1 MKHKE
6 AIEKFEEEIIL
17 KLVNQ
22 IRRSLP
28 RLGGRKLF
36 YLLKEDLNGLPSR
49 PGRDKF
55 FDILR
60 KNGLLIKPIKQY
72 AVTTNSRHIF
82 RIHSNLIRCAMREK
96 GHEGTRKKL

>member
-1 MKHKE
+1 MKYKE
-6 AIEKFEEEIIL
+6 ANEKFEEELIV

-28 RLGGRKLF
+28 RLGGKKLF
-36 YLLKEDLNGLPSR
+36 YLLMEDLMKLPSR

-60 KNGLLIKPIKQY
+60 KNGLLIKPMKQY
-72 AVTTNSRHIF
+72 VVTTNSRHIF
-82 RIHSNLIRCAMREK
+82 RIHSNLIK
-96 GHEGTRKKL
+96 